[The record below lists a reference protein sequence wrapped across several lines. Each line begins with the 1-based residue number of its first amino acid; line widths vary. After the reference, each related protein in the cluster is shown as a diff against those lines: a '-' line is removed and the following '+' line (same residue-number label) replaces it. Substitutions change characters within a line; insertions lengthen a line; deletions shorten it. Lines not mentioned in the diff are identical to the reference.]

1 MRTRIHFCARPLVL
15 ATLLSWP
22 GIPPAQAQA
31 PAANPHEHPDGPHQ
45 TVPFLPGDRADVQT
59 TPEPPT
65 IPAAPPPVPV
75 LPAPIVVPTRP
86 VEPPPPPT
94 VTADAEGVV
103 TPTPDGVRVTFA
115 AGSADLNPTTLAAVQ
130 ALAKAPPAQ
139 QSGTFSVVA
148 YAAGTPDDPSTA
160 RRLSLS
166 RALAVRS
173 ALIESG
179 IPSPRIYVRALG
191 ASVPAPAGVPADRV
205 DVAVTL
211 APPSAPRPAPPP
223 APALPA
229 APSPAEKAAP

>member
-15 ATLLSWP
+15 ATLVSCSAISP
-22 GIPPAQAQA
+22 VRA
-31 PAANPHEHPDGPHQ
+31 PAPAPHPPEPPDGPHQ

-94 VTADAEGVV
+94 VTADAEGAV
-103 TPTPDGVRVTFA
+103 TPTPDGIRVTFG

-130 ALAKAPPAQ
+130 SLAKAAPAQ

-191 ASVPAPAGVPADRV
+191 ASVPVPAGVPADRV
-205 DVAVTL
+205 DVAVAL
-211 APPSAPRPAPPP
+211 PPPGAPPP
-223 APALPA
+223 APQA

>member
-1 MRTRIHFCARPLVL
+1 MVL

-22 GIPPAQAQA
+22 GIPPAEAQTTA
-31 PAANPHEHPDGPHQ
+31 PANPHMHPNGPHQ
-45 TVPFLPGDRADVQT
+45 TVPPLPGDRADVQT
-59 TPEPPT
+59 TPQPPT

-75 LPAPIVVPTRP
+75 LPPPIVVPTRP

-94 VTADAEGVV
+94 VTAAAEGTV
-103 TPTPDGVRVTFA
+103 TPTPDGVRVTFG

-130 ALAKAPPAQ
+130 ALAKASPAQ
-139 QSGTFSVVA
+139 QSGTFSVAA
-148 YAAGTPDDPSTA
+148 YAAGTPDDPSTP

-191 ASVPAPAGVPADRV
+191 ASVPAPSGVPADRV

-211 APPSAPRPAPPP
+211 APPAASAPQVSPPP
-223 APALPA
+223 PA
-229 APSPAEKAAP
+229 APSPAEKAPP